1 MSRWMAAGSCFQSR
15 GIEMAMASA
24 WSVLIRQCLCV
35 AVGRWGTR
43 RSRTSGSSC
52 QKKNSH
58 RIGENMAWFL
68 FLWWSH
74 LWFTL
79 HRKKWR
85 NGSIAF
91 HRDYFIQN
99 FSFQSRQFH
108 FFKFLRKGRNNSLN
122 ELVFTGEWTH
132 WRLVWCPWVVVGH
145 NRFYGVRDGGSVKMP
160 IAAGAAIIDRR
171 CVCITSD
178 K

>member
-1 MSRWMAAGSCFQSR
+1 MAAGSCFQSR

-52 QKKNSH
+52 QKKKLAPNRRKYGMISIPLMKPSLVH
-58 RIGENMAWFL
+58 SAPKKSEGMAL
-68 FLWWSH
+68 SR
-74 LWFTL
+74 FTVIISFKTSVPN
-79 HRKKWR
+79 HG
-85 NGSIAF
+85 N
-91 HRDYFIQN
+91 FIFIN
-99 FSFQSRQFH
+99 
-108 FFKFLRKGRNNSLN
+108 FLRKWRNNSLN